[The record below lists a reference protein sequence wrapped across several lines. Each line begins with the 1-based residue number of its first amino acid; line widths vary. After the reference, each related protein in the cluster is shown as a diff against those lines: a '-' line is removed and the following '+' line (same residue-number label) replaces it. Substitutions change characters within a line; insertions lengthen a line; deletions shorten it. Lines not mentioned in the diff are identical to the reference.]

1 MEKNMNSEYSNN
13 PLTEVALALSMAF
26 FSIMVLSIFALSQKE
41 IKLKDENSLSI
52 NSSSPL
58 KEKPKNKR
66 SIIFYFNKNI
76 YDKHFKKLQCIYFCR
91 KNVDLLIECVCVTL
105 IWQINKKEK
114 KVARLESSRISELVL
129 FFNLKKPLVAKRFIK
144 KKK

>member
-1 MEKNMNSEYSNN
+1 MNSEYSNN

-52 NSSSPL
+52 NSSSPV

-76 YDKHFKKLQCIYFCR
+76 YDKHFKKLNLQNF
-91 KNVDLLIECVCVTL
+91 KN
-105 IWQINKKEK
+105 NKKGYALAVPPQISVKELFEIRNSFK
-114 KVARLESSRISELVL
+114 KIDIKITQQNKEWNDA
-129 FFNLKKPLVAKRFIK
+129 FKQKFIK
-144 KKK
+144 KDLRKWD

>member
-1 MEKNMNSEYSNN
+1 MNSEYSNN

-52 NSSSPL
+52 NSSSPV

-76 YDKHFKKLQCIYFCR
+76 YDKHFKKLNLQNF
-91 KNVDLLIECVCVTL
+91 KN
-105 IWQINKKEK
+105 NKKGYALA
-114 KVARLESSRISELVL
+114 VPPQISVKEL
-129 FFNLKKPLVAKRFIK
+129 FEIRNSLKKNDIKIIQQNKEWNDAFKIKFIK
-144 KKK
+144 KDLKK

>member
-1 MEKNMNSEYSNN
+1 MNSEYSNN

-52 NSSSPL
+52 NSSSPI
-58 KEKPKNKR
+58 KQKHNTKR

-76 YDKHFKKLQCIYFCR
+76 YDKHFKKLNLQNF
-91 KNVDLLIECVCVTL
+91 KN
-105 IWQINKKEK
+105 NKKGYALA
-114 KVARLESSRISELVL
+114 VPTQISVKEL
-129 FFNLKKPLVAKRFIK
+129 FEIRN
-144 KKK
+144 